1 MEMIS
6 EREKLV
12 IANKIRIAKIHL
24 QDAIDKKRMK
34 KSGVSTENEDY
45 IINLC
50 NERLK
55 EYEQS
60 NNIC

>member
-1 MEMIS
+1 METIS
-6 EREKLV
+6 EREQLV
-12 IANKIRIAKIHL
+12 IANKVRIAKLHL
-24 QDAIDKKRMK
+24 QDAIDKKRLK
-34 KSGVSTENEDY
+34 KQGAPTENEDY

-60 NNIC
+60 KSI

>member
-6 EREKLV
+6 EKEQLV
-12 IANKIRIAKIHL
+12 IANKVRIAKLHL
-24 QDAIDKKRMK
+24 QDAIDKKRLK
-34 KSGVSTENEDY
+34 KQGASTENEDY

-50 NERLK
+50 NQRLK

-60 NNIC
+60 KSI